1 MVNIKEI
8 VLNKL
13 NENFSIQLTDKLY
26 DTNFFSPKVG
36 LLARNFIDLIYE
48 IESEFGI
55 EFDEKSLISTEFCTL
70 NGIVKKI
77 EEKINS

>member
-1 MVNIKEI
+1 MVNIKKI